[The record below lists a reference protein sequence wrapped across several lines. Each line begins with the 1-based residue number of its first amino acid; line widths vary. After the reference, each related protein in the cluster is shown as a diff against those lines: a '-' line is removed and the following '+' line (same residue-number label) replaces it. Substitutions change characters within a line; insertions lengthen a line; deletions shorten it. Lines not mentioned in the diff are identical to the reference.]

1 MTYKGRHWTKEYQL
15 NYWMMKREKAK
26 INPKLDFLLTKVYT
40 DVSNY
45 GVNKVINSKNLK
57 DLYKKY
63 IG

>member
-1 MTYKGRHWTKEYQL
+1 MR
-15 NYWMMKREKAK
+15 KREKAK